1 MKLINFKRDQDW
13 GQDFYLQILFTK
25 RWAFFQGSVSW
36 CKCPGWPFLQI
47 QSGSGS
53 LLSIIFD
60 VYKLGIFLALFDR
73 TWKL

>member
-25 RWAFFQGSVSW
+25 RWAFFQGSVSS
-36 CKCPGWPFLQI
+36 CHYPGWPFLQI

-53 LLSIIFD
+53 LLSVIFN
-60 VYKLGIFLALFDR
+60 VYKLGISLALFDR